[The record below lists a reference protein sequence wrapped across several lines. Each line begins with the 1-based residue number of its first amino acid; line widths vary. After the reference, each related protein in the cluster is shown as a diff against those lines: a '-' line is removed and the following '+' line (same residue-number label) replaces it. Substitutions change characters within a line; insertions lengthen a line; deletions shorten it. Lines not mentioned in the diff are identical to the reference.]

1 MEAAA
6 AHDLDGRGV
15 PRLLRHFAA
24 FERLTSEVE
33 SPSGRL
39 RLERELGRDRAE
51 FLVCA
56 LARPATGAGETP
68 LSLCA

>member
-6 AHDLDGRGV
+6 AHDLHGRGV
-15 PRLLRHFAA
+15 PRLLLHFAA
-24 FERLTSEVE
+24 FERLTSDVE
-33 SPSGRL
+33 IPSGRL
-39 RLERELGRDRAE
+39 RLERELGSDLAE

-56 LARPATGAGETP
+56 LARPTGGGETP